1 MKKLIIIPARAG
13 SVRLKKKNKKIFKNK
28 PLIVHSI
35 KFAKRLKITPYI
47 LITTNDEE
55 IMNIG
60 KRLKV
65 LVPWKRPE
73 NISKKN
79 SKSISFAFHAIK
91 WFEKNYGKLDVI
103 ILLQPTSP
111 FRSLKTFYRMYK
123 KFLKKKKSIVT
134 VTNYLKKQKRI
145 LYSNKDFTR
154 IEKKKDKKN
163 FYLPVQIIGNLYINS
178 VSNLKKYKNFTNK
191 ETIPFLVENKKE
203 ITDID
208 TISDWNKAIKLK

>member
-1 MKKLIIIPARAG
+1 
-13 SVRLKKKNKKIFKNK
+13 
-28 PLIVHSI
+28 
-35 KFAKRLKITPYI
+35 
-47 LITTNDEE
+47 
-55 IMNIG
+55 MNIG

-123 KFLKKKKSIVT
+123 KFLKKKNQLLLLLIILKNKRKYYTLIKILLE
-134 VTNYLKKQKRI
+134 LKKKKIKRI
-145 LYSNKDFTR
+145 FIYQFRL
-154 IEKKKDKKN
+154 
-163 FYLPVQIIGNLYINS
+163 L
-178 VSNLKKYKNFTNK
+178 
-191 ETIPFLVENKKE
+191 E
-203 ITDID
+203 ICT
-208 TISDWNKAIKLK
+208 

>member
-134 VTNYLKKQKRI
+134 VTNYLKKQTRI

-154 IEKKKDKKN
+154 I
-163 FYLPVQIIGNLYINS
+163 
-178 VSNLKKYKNFTNK
+178 
-191 ETIPFLVENKKE
+191 
-203 ITDID
+203 
-208 TISDWNKAIKLK
+208 